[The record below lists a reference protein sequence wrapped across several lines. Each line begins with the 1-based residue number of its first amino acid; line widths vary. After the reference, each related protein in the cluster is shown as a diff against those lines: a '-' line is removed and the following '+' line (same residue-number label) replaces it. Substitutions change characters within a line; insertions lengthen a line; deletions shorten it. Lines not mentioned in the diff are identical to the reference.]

1 MKKSQLNDWM
11 SRFEKIKKEM
21 TKIGF
26 FKKGSIT
33 RRWQT
38 CGNPNCKCSKD
49 KELRH
54 GPYYWWT
61 FKENARTKAILVP
74 EKMLPEVKSY
84 IENSKLLQNKIKLL
98 EKLSEKII
106 KMKIKIYRK
115 KFKKS

>member
-1 MKKSQLNDWM
+1 MKKSQLKDWM

-33 RRWQT
+33 KRWQT

-49 KELRH
+49 KESRH

-61 FKENARTKAILVP
+61 FKENTRTKAILVP

-106 KMKIKIYRK
+106 KMEIKIYRK
-115 KFKKS
+115 KIKKS